1 MIDVLGFKANKNIIN
16 PQNMFTYDADVS
28 KPFPQNIHPRR
39 RENIIDVLGFKT
51 NRNTIIL

>member
-16 PQNMFTYDADVS
+16 PQNMCIYNADMS
-28 KPFPQNIHPRR
+28 KSFPRNIHPRR